1 MFLSF
6 VNQRTLAGDYDL
18 MIRTPDQIHDEWLVL
33 RCQSGQVT
41 ALTELLQRWHERLL
55 DYARHLLRDEADAS
69 DALQETVVA
78 VARFIRRL
86 DDPAHFGAWAR
97 RILAHKC
104 ADSIRRRHRQRRLRD
119 RVAGQVADRTAA
131 SVDAVA
137 SADGEA
143 ASIRM
148 ALDQLPIDSRALLVM
163 RYGRDMS
170 IAQMADLLHARE
182 GTIKS
187 RLHQARNE
195 LKSILERNSQ

>member
-1 MFLSF
+1 M
-6 VNQRTLAGDYDL
+6 T
-18 MIRTPDQIHDEWLVL
+18 RTPDQIHDEWLVL
-33 RCQSGQVT
+33 RCQSGQIA

-55 DYARHLLRDEADAS
+55 DYARHLLRDEADAL
-69 DALQETVVA
+69 DALQETLVSVG
-78 VARFIRRL
+78 RFIRKL

-104 ADSIRRRHRQRRLRD
+104 ADSIRQRQRQRRLAD
-119 RVAGQVADRTAA
+119 NLADRAITQG
-131 SVDAVA
+131 DALT
-137 SADGEA
+137 SGEDDA
-143 ASIRM
+143 LSIRM

-170 IAQMADLLHARE
+170 TSQMADVLHLRE

-187 RLHQARNE
+187 RLHQARSE